1 MSGDTTCYWDPSG
14 QALAQTVKE
23 MRQQAPRGRSVNHT
37 QPDLAQRF
45 KHQWDVWDACSTQPA
60 AIAQPQPPH
69 GSSGSN
75 GGSSGSSEGVTE
87 IGSQVPY
94 VSDALYL
101 RLPLRLQDY
110 KLQGSAIAAA
120 VGTRLGLAGRSVGL
134 SLEGV
139 RAQVGSLCLCRRRE
153 SFRSYCQRLFDIVKG
168 FCQLAAGH
176 TSWLSPSTRGTLLST
191 HAA

>member
-60 AIAQPQPPH
+60 AIGHQQPPQPH
-69 GSSGSN
+69 GSDGGSN
-75 GGSSGSSEGVTE
+75 GSGGVTDS
-87 IGSQVPY
+87 GSQVPH

-101 RLPLRLQDY
+101 RLPLRLQDH

-120 VGTRLGLAGRSVGL
+120 VGARLGLAGRSMGL
-134 SLEGV
+134 SLEDV
-139 RAQVGSLCLCRRRE
+139 RAQVGGCE
-153 SFRSYCQRLFDIVKG
+153 SGVEGVLVAWVCVKG
-168 FCQLAAGH
+168 VWGDAC
-176 TSWLSPSTRGTLLST
+176 LSGRVQVIGVYGCSCTGGLLS
-191 HAA
+191 